1 MGSLRSMKQQQQAQV
16 NQLLSSM
23 EARLRR
29 VDRTKEIRHLASEVR
44 HKAGEDEVHDM
55 FREMERELERIA
67 IPASLA
73 PSAVEHL
80 RGEVHCCCPT
90 LHTGRSTLCV
100 CGWG

>member
-1 MGSLRSMKQQQQAQV
+1 MKQQQQAQV